1 MNILLKE
8 YLSYIVQEE
17 GPGEPLPDELETLHH
32 KGYGRYYHD
41 PEFKQYAGRVA
52 NKQWY
57 PAKNSTVVSP
67 KKVKTTPVDKLQATT
82 TTTPAVEPDKV
93 AQVAPSAETRSVEVM
108 GNLFDKVTTITRG
121 NQSIDVRV
129 ITNPETNEA
138 YDISDPTQ
146 RALAVEVLDAH
157 IAELNVKAKAVAK
170 RLSQKNVSS
179 SEKQQL
185 RKWLGNMGEVC
196 GLRDILHAGGEAY
209 LYADSHPKNDI
220 AVVFNYEAEADIRE
234 IMVVGVSTK
243 SSAGSQGG
251 RKESSS
257 LPFVIESVEGKMI
270 KLGDDDVYAEDAA
283 VALYAIHKLIY
294 SSTTRGYVKRGT
306 NYNEERM
313 FVVSEKAIEA
323 GKFDVDKL
331 REAQAEQQ
339 AAAQRKEPGGQK
351 KFVESRIL
359 SAEDIDTTFDKS
371 SRAYGRIVAKVM
383 KSMGVPKDDNEGIM
397 KATRIV
403 DFYVD
408 RIRQGISQSTETNP
422 YRLSNTND
430 MLTDEVISML
440 EQTNSNFSFESD
452 LMTATFDAATGYRGI
467 EIVPSEVMNQRARDK
482 YGDISKMSKR
492 EQLLVL
498 ANWTF
503 NTRGLGLSSKAGGY
517 IDILARVSPP
527 LEILQDGDK
536 LTPEKYLEYLRLLHL
551 QRLRDTRGN

>member
-8 YLSYIVQEE
+8 YLSYIQEE
-17 GPGEPLPDELETLHH
+17 GPGEPLPDDIETLHH
-32 KGYGRYYHD
+32 KGYGRYYYD
-41 PEFKQYAGRVA
+41 PQFKQYAGRVS

-57 PAKNSTVVSP
+57 PAKNAAPTSA
-67 KKVKTTPVDKLQATT
+67 KTKAAPRDATQQ
-82 TTTPAVEPDKV
+82 TPAAPTVTVHPDKI
-93 AQVAPSAETRSVEVM
+93 AQVAPSTETRSVEVM
-108 GNLFDKVTTITRG
+108 GGLFNKVTTITRG
-121 NQSIDVRV
+121 NQSIDVRMV
-129 ITNPETNEA
+129 TNPQTNET
-138 YDISDPTQ
+138 YDVSDPKQ
-146 RALAVEVLDAH
+146 RAVAVEVLDAH
-157 IAELNVKAKAVAK
+157 IAQLNIKAKAIAK

-179 SEKQQL
+179 SERQQL

-220 AVVFNYEAEADIRE
+220 AVVFNYESEADIRQ

-257 LPFVIESVEGKMI
+257 LPFVVESVEGKTI
-270 KLGDDDVYAEDAA
+270 TLGDDEVYAEEAA

-323 GKFDVDKL
+323 GKFDVDRL

-359 SAEDIDTTFDKS
+359 SMEDIDSTFDKS

-383 KSMGVPKDDNEGIM
+383 KSMGVSKDDNEGIM

-408 RIRQGISQSTETNP
+408 KMRQGVSQATETNP

-430 MLTDEVISML
+430 MLTDEVVSML

-452 LMTATFDAATGYRGI
+452 LMTATFDAAVGYRGI

-492 EQLLVL
+492 EQLLTL

-527 LEILQDGDK
+527 LEVLQDGDK

-551 QRLRDTRGN
+551 QRLRDASGN

>member
-8 YLSYIVQEE
+8 YLSYIVQEQ
-17 GPGEPLPDELETLHH
+17 GPGEPLPDDIESLHH
-32 KGYGRYYHD
+32 KGYGRYYYD
-41 PEFKQYAGRVA
+41 PQFKQYAGRVS

-57 PAKNSTVVSP
+57 PAKGVAPSAPRT
-67 KKVKTTPVDKLQATT
+67 KATASSDSQK
-82 TTTPAVEPDKV
+82 TPAAPEVTVQLDKV
-93 AQVAPSAETRSVEVM
+93 AQVAPSTETRSVEVM
-108 GNLFDKVTTITRG
+108 GGLFNKVTTITRG

-129 ITNPETNEA
+129 VTNPKTKET
-138 YDISDPTQ
+138 YDVSDPTQ

-157 IAELNVKAKAVAK
+157 IAQLNIKAKAIAK
-170 RLSQKNVSS
+170 RMSQKGVSK

-220 AVVFNYEAEADIRE
+220 AVVFNYESEADIRE

-243 SSAGSQGG
+243 SSAGAQGG

-257 LPFVIESVEGKMI
+257 LPFVVESVEGKTI

-283 VALYAIHKLIY
+283 VALYSIHKLIY

-306 NYNEERM
+306 NYKEERM
-313 FVVSEKAIEA
+313 FEVPERAIEA
-323 GKFDVDKL
+323 GKFDVNKL

-339 AAAQRKEPGGQK
+339 AAAKRGEAGGQK

-359 SAEDIDTTFDKS
+359 SMEDIDTTFDKS

-383 KSMGVPKDDNEGIM
+383 KSMGVSKDDNEGIM
-397 KATRIV
+397 KASRIV

-408 RIRQGISQSTETNP
+408 RIKQGVAQSTETTP

-430 MLTDEVISML
+430 MLTDEVVSML

-452 LMTATFDAATGYRGI
+452 LMTATFDAAMGYRGI

-492 EQLLVL
+492 EQLLTL

-517 IDILARVSPP
+517 IDVLARVSPP
-527 LEILQDGDK
+527 LEVLQAGDK

-551 QRLRDTRGN
+551 QRLRDASGN

>member
-8 YLSYIVQEE
+8 YLSYIQEE
-17 GPGEPLPDELETLHH
+17 GPGEPLPDDIETLHH
-32 KGYGRYYHD
+32 KGYGRYYYD
-41 PEFKQYAGRVA
+41 PQFKQYAGRVS

-57 PAKNSTVVSP
+57 PAKKAAPTSA
-67 KKVKTTPVDKLQATT
+67 KTKAAPRDATQQ
-82 TTTPAVEPDKV
+82 TPAAPTVTAQPDKI
-93 AQVAPSAETRSVEVM
+93 AKVAPSTETRSVEVM
-108 GNLFDKVTTITRG
+108 GGLFNKVTTITRG
-121 NQSIDVRV
+121 NQSIDVRMV
-129 ITNPETNEA
+129 TNPQTNET
-138 YDISDPTQ
+138 YDVSDPKQ
-146 RALAVEVLDAH
+146 RAVAVEVLDAH
-157 IAELNVKAKAVAK
+157 IAQLNIKAKAIAK

-179 SEKQQL
+179 SERQQL

-220 AVVFNYEAEADIRE
+220 AVVFNYESEADIRQ

-257 LPFVIESVEGKMI
+257 LPFVVESVEGKTI
-270 KLGDDDVYAEDAA
+270 TLGDDEVYAEEAA

-323 GKFDVDKL
+323 GKFDVDRL

-359 SAEDIDTTFDKS
+359 SMEDIDSTFDKS

-383 KSMGVPKDDNEGIM
+383 KSMGVSKDDNEGIM

-408 RIRQGISQSTETNP
+408 KIRQGVSQATETNP

-430 MLTDEVISML
+430 MLTDEVVSML
-440 EQTNSNFSFESD
+440 EQTDSNFSFESD

-492 EQLLVL
+492 EQLLTL

-527 LEILQDGDK
+527 LEVLQDGDK

-551 QRLRDTRGN
+551 QRLRDARGN